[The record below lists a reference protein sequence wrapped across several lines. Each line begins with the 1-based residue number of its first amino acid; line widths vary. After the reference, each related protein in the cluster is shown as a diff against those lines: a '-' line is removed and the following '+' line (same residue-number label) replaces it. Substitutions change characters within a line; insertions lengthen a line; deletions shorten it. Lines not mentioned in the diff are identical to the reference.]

1 MSALFR
7 VFSEGFR
14 VFFLAAGVFGAG
26 AGILWTLSLAAG
38 GAGLDALEMA
48 PSQWH
53 AHEMIFGYGSAAIG
67 GFFLTAVPNWTGA
80 KGARIGFIAGVFGLW
95 LIGRIALWPLGV
107 VPPMAAMVADLAFVP
122 VLAWKILSQLLK
134 RPKPQNMILLSMLV
148 ALWVSNLL
156 VHLEWTGLTDDTARQ
171 GINGGLMT
179 LVGLIGVLGGRVT
192 PAFTRNA
199 MKRVEVPEAD
209 WPKTPDIL
217 NKASIVTSLVLPW
230 AAMSG
235 IGVLLACVALVAG
248 AAQLLRLSGWKSL
261 WTTSQPILWS
271 LHISM
276 GFLALGLIL
285 WGLSGFGIGQ
295 ELAAIHVLGIGC
307 VGGMTLAVMSRA
319 ALGHTGRAL
328 IAPKPVV
335 WAYGA
340 MAAAALMR
348 WVGQSFLMA
357 VYDFTLMLAGGL
369 WVAAMVLFLIAIFPM
384 SVAPRV
390 DVKGA

>member
-1 MSALFR
+1 MSAILR

-14 VFFLAAGVFGAG
+14 VFFLAAGFFGAG
-26 AGILWTLSLAAG
+26 AGLLWALSLASG
-38 GAGLDALEMA
+38 GAGMDRLSIA

-53 AHEMIFGYGSAAIG
+53 AHEMIFGYGAAAIG
-67 GFFLTAVPNWTGA
+67 GFFLTAVPNWTGS
-80 KGARIGFIAGVFGLW
+80 KGARVGFIAGVFGLW
-95 LIGRIALWPLGV
+95 LIGRIALWPMGV
-107 VPPMAAMVADLAFVP
+107 VPPMAAMVADLMFVP

-134 RPKPQNMILLSMLV
+134 RPKPQNMVLLSMLV

-156 VHLEWTGLTDDTARQ
+156 VHLEWAGLTADTARQ
-171 GINGGLMT
+171 GIVGGLMT

-199 MKRVEVPEAD
+199 MKRVDVPEAD
-209 WPKTPDIL
+209 WPNTPAAL
-217 NKASIVTSLVLPW
+217 NKVSMVTSLALPW

-235 IGVLLACVALVAG
+235 SDILLTCVAMIAG
-248 AAQLLRLSGWKSL
+248 IAQLARLSGWKSL
-261 WTTSQPILWS
+261 WTVSQPILWS

-276 GFLALGLIL
+276 AFLALGLIL
-285 WGLSGFGIGQ
+285 YGLSGFGVGQ

-328 IAPKPVV
+328 IASKPLV

-340 MAAAALMR
+340 MASAALMR
-348 WVGQSFLMA
+348 WVGQSVLVA

-384 SVAPRV
+384 ATAPRL
-390 DVKGA
+390 DGK

>member
-1 MSALFR
+1 MAAILR

-26 AGILWTLSLAAG
+26 AGLLWTLSLAAG
-38 GAGLDALEMA
+38 GAGLDSLTMA

-53 AHEMIFGYGSAAIG
+53 AHEMIFGYGAAAIG
-67 GFFLTAVPNWTGA
+67 GFFLTAVPNWTGT
-80 KGARIGFIAGVFGLW
+80 KGARVGYIAGVFVLW

-107 VPPMAAMVADLAFVP
+107 VSPMTAMVADLLFVP

-134 RPKPQNMILLSMLV
+134 RPKPQNMVLLSMLV

-156 VHLEWTGLTDDTARQ
+156 VHLEWVGLTDDTARQ
-171 GINGGLMT
+171 GIVGGLMT

-199 MKRVEVPEAD
+199 MKRAEVPENG
-209 WPKTPDIL
+209 WPQTPNVL
-217 NKASIVTSLVLPW
+217 NKAAMVTSLALPW

-235 IGVLLACVALVAG
+235 VETLLISVAFFAG
-248 AAQLLRLSGWKSL
+248 AAQLARLSGWKSL
-261 WTTSQPILWS
+261 WTVGQPILWS

-276 GFLALGLIL
+276 AFLALGLIL
-285 WGLSGFGIGQ
+285 WGLSGIGIGQ

-328 IAPKPVV
+328 IAPTPVV

-340 MAAAALMR
+340 MACAALMR
-348 WVGQSFLMA
+348 WVGQSVLIA

-384 SVAPRV
+384 AIAPRV
-390 DVKGA
+390 DGKGA